1 MMQRGKYKT
10 REHPEVLTNSEITQI
25 AVEAL
30 FYVYESGTTPT
41 ALKTV
46 GKTFRRTGQT
56 YHDCNVVVDK
66 LIEQS
71 YLVKTDKSKEYL
83 FPEVAFGTK
92 GLWLLE
98 DAFAHG
104 EEVVDSMAFAERI
117 FTREH
122 FFEAFNELA

>member
-1 MMQRGKYKT
+1 MENIKP
-10 REHPEVLTNSEITQI
+10 ESAPEVLTNPEITQI

-41 ALKTV
+41 ALKTI
-46 GKTFRRTGQT
+46 GKTFRRTGRT
-56 YHDCNVVVDK
+56 YHECSTVVDK

-71 YLVKTDKSKEYL
+71 YVIQTDSANEYQ
-83 FPEVAFGTK
+83 FPEIAFGTK

-104 EEVVDSMAFAERI
+104 EESVDSMALAERI

-122 FFEAFNELA
+122 FFQAFNEAV